1 MKDFMLDEKNGELV
15 FQKGKIPLVS
25 DKQLVAQKARQV
37 LRTQIGEWEYD
48 KEEGINRYSM
58 LTKNPNDEEIED
70 NIRSGLLQIDEDFRI
85 TNYSRQE
92 QSDRHS
98 EIFVTATDGADEE
111 YNLEL

>member
-1 MKDFMLDEKNGELV
+1 MKDFMLDESGELV

-85 TNYSRQE
+85 TKYARKDQK
-92 QSDRHS
+92 DRHS
-98 EIFVTATDGADEE
+98 EIFVTATDGTDEE
-111 YNLEL
+111 YNFEL

>member
-1 MKDFMLDEKNGELV
+1 MKDFMLDENGELV

-25 DKQLVAQKARQV
+25 GKQLKAQKSRQV
-37 LRTQIGEWEYD
+37 LRTQRGEWEYD

-70 NIRSGLLQIDEDFRI
+70 NIRSGLLQVDEDFRI
-85 TNYSRQE
+85 TNYSRKE
-92 QSDRHS
+92 KEERHS
-98 EIFVTATDGADEE
+98 DIFVSATDGADEE

>member
-1 MKDFMLDEKNGELV
+1 MKDFMLDENGELV

-25 DKQLVAQKARQV
+25 DKQLKAQKARQV

-70 NIRSGLLQIDEDFRI
+70 NIRSGLLQIDDNFKI
-85 TNYSRQE
+85 TKYSRKDQK
-92 QSDRHS
+92 DRHS
-98 EIFVTATDGADEE
+98 EIFVSATDGVDEE
-111 YNLEL
+111 YNFEL

>member
-1 MKDFMLDEKNGELV
+1 MLDENGELV

-25 DKQLVAQKARQV
+25 DKELTAQKARQV

-58 LTKNPNDEEIED
+58 LTKKPNDEEIED
-70 NIRSGLLQIDEDFRI
+70 NIRSGLLQVDDNFRI
-85 TNYSRQE
+85 TRYSRKHNK
-92 QSDRHS
+92 DRHS

-111 YNLEL
+111 HNFKL